1 MFFCSVYPANFFYQY
16 IFLCHKVDSM
26 RYIPKML
33 FMTFDNIIIYLY
45 SVAEIFDVE
54 VDDKVMLISCYSIFS
69 LSI

>member
-1 MFFCSVYPANFFYQY
+1 
-16 IFLCHKVDSM
+16 M
-26 RYIPKML
+26 RYIPKMC

-45 SVAEIFDVE
+45 NVAEIFDVE